1 MAEIFSLNGMYI
13 FFYIN
18 NMIHYFFSKDNFYL
32 YSALFHITVCLFFIL
47 KYEVTSK
54 IIISRKRLDFI
65 VNLFFRAIAILSSF
79 LFITS
84 EIHIPKLEL
93 ILLITNLILYSSI
106 SLIWL
111 IIHIRFFI
119 KQRRK

>member
-18 NMIHYFFSKDNFYL
+18 NIIHYFFSKDNFYL
-32 YSALFHITVCLFFIL
+32 YNAFFHITVCLFFIL
-47 KYEVTSK
+47 KYDITNK
-54 IIISRKRLDFI
+54 IIISTKKLDFI
-65 VNLFFRAIAILSSF
+65 VNLFFRIIAILSSF

-84 EIHIPKLEL
+84 DIYIPKLEL
-93 ILLITNLILYSSI
+93 ILLTINLILYSLI
-106 SLIWL
+106 TLIWL
-111 IIHIRFFI
+111 ITHIKFFI